1 MDKEMMGMCEARN
14 RAVRC
19 FGENVRWQNAFD
31 DPEHGDDGERVHN
44 LKAWAKGKEIYL
56 NLRTIK
62 LDDSKNG

>member
-31 DPEHGDDGERVHN
+31 DPEHGDNGERLHN
-44 LKAWAKGKEIYL
+44 LRLGQREKKPTLTLEQ
-56 NLRTIK
+56 
-62 LDDSKNG
+62 